1 MPKIWDIMYFR
12 KRYGESRV
20 DSCPFC
26 GKQGVTK
33 NSQGVPVCLAHK
45 GDVLSDLKCAC
56 GSYVDIKSGKWGAYA
71 SCIRCGNVNLR
82 KVLELSPIKRPQE
95 KVKDAPQQKEPAERK
110 EVVVRSDELDFL
122 Y

>member
-1 MPKIWDIMYFR
+1 MFFR

-26 GKQGVTK
+26 GKQGVAK
-33 NSQGVPVCLAHK
+33 NAQGVPVCLAHK
-45 GDVLSDLKCAC
+45 GELLSELKCAC
-56 GSYVDIKSGKWGAYA
+56 GSYVDIRSGKWGAYA

-82 KVLELSPIKRPQE
+82 KILELNPFQKAQE
-95 KVKDAPQQKEPAERK
+95 KEQKKPVERK
-110 EVVVRSDELDFL
+110 ELTVRSDELDFL